1 MLLKISILILVF
13 FSTSLTHAAESIKTA
28 FTEGTFNAQ
37 IRALYFSRNYD
48 SRTDR
53 EDIALGGMFYYKT
66 DKYRGFTL
74 GTTFYTGQGMG
85 LNDNDKDVYGLLKS
99 NSNGDHENYTALG
112 EAYLQADFLGT
123 SFKLGRQ
130 ELETPWIN
138 GDDNRLTPQSV
149 QGYVIRS
156 NAVKGLEI
164 FAGHITRM
172 KGKTTSDFLSMTQ
185 FAGIPNVKKGV
196 SVGGFKYSGLA
207 DLKLQIWDYL
217 AHDFFNN
224 IYFRADYQKK
234 LNSDTD
240 ITGAFQYL
248 NQDDSGSRLGG
259 VTDTYAGAAEAG
271 IETAGF
277 KFTAGYA
284 VIGDQDIT
292 YPWGHDFIVSAMI
305 NDSSRAE
312 EDAFMLTLSYD
323 FEKLGLSGLKGKIV
337 HADFN
342 TPDNG
347 PSASYDYTE
356 TDFDLKYKFSKKLKG
371 LGMRVRCGIINQ
383 DEALGGEDYRD
394 IRIYV
399 TYEF

>member
-1 MLLKISILILVF
+1 MFFKISVLILVL
-13 FSTSLTHAAESIKTA
+13 FSSSLTHAAESIKTA
-28 FTEGTFNAQ
+28 FTEGTVNAQ

-53 EDIALGGMFYYKT
+53 EDFAVGGMFYYKT
-66 DKYRGFTL
+66 KNFKGFSL
-74 GTTFYTGQGMG
+74 GTAFYTGQGMG
-85 LNDNDKDVYGLLKS
+85 LNDDHRDVYGLLKS
-99 NSNGDHENYTALG
+99 SPNGDHENYTALG
-112 EAYLQADFLGT
+112 EAYLQAEFLDT
-123 SFKLGRQ
+123 SIKAGRQ

-156 NAVKGLEI
+156 RAIKDLEI

-172 KGKTTSDFLSMTQ
+172 KGKTSSDFLSMTQ
-185 FAGIPNVKKGV
+185 FAGIPDAKKSV
-196 SVGGFKYSGLA
+196 SVGGFTYNGLT

-224 IYFRADYQKK
+224 IYFRADYEKT
-234 LNSDTD
+234 LNSGLEV
-240 ITGAFQYL
+240 TGAFQYL

-259 VTDTYAGAAEAG
+259 IMDTYAGAAEAG
-271 IETAGF
+271 ISASGF

-284 VIGDQDIT
+284 VIGDQDVT

-305 NDSSRAE
+305 NDSSRAD

-323 FEKLGLSGLKGKIV
+323 FGKIGLPGLKGKIV
-337 HADFN
+337 HADFD

-347 PSASYDYTE
+347 SLASYDYTE
-356 TDFDLKYKFSKKLKG
+356 TDFDLKYKFSKNLKG
-371 LGMRVRCGIINQ
+371 LGVRVRCGIINQ
-383 DEALGGEDYRD
+383 DENLGGEDYLDFRF
-394 IRIYV
+394 YA